1 MTATSNESRREE
13 VVTRLKAVHTLLER
27 CLSDITPAVGTRG
40 SEWSVGDLLEHLDD
54 SYYLEMARQFL
65 SEDSPQFG
73 GYDPEAEWQR
83 SVEQS
88 LGRVDDALSIARV
101 LTPEQ
106 MNRTGQMGGE
116 PLTVLDALE
125 LCVAHVEEH
134 VSQLKDEVRPREG
147 LPSVSV

>member
-40 SEWSVGDLLEHLDD
+40 SEWSVGDLLEHLGD